1 MTLQET
7 AATLVLAR
15 DYALACENAAK
26 AQNIAARKYEN
37 LCEYLDSLIPRECE
51 RKGGSQEKSK

>member
-7 AATLVLAR
+7 AEILVLAR
-15 DYALACENAAK
+15 DYALACENATK

-37 LCEYLDSLIPRECE
+37 LCEYLDSLIPRESGRE
-51 RKGGSQEKSK
+51 GGSH